1 MIQGINPFIIIIDK
15 EGDVVDHMS
24 ANSIVSDVVILV
36 EHYNRKYADYAPHFA
51 LEWQDGNF
59 KRVTDY
65 HPDSIEAISARE
77 KRLIDLGYQELTEDQ
92 KANIQLGR
100 NLT

>member
-1 MIQGINPFIIIIDK
+1 MISGINPFIIIIDK
-15 EGDVVDHMS
+15 EGDVVEHVS
-24 ANSIVSDVVILV
+24 ANSIINTVVDLV
-36 EHYNRKYADYAPHFA
+36 EFYNRKYSDYAPHFA
-51 LEWQDGNF
+51 LEWNDGHF

-65 HPDSIEAISARE
+65 HPNSIAAVSARE
-77 KRLIDLGYQELTEDQ
+77 VKLKQLGYEDLTEDQ